1 MTASLRDLLF
11 LAGKAFLA
19 CLATI
24 LLGHAVGNPDHVSS
38 TFVAV
43 LSVSA
48 VALAGLRTGLT
59 QLAGSALG
67 GVWGTLAAL
76 AGVPHQ
82 VAVPAA
88 VALAIVTAFAVR
100 AGSAYPIAAFTAL
113 YLVLVPRG
121 RRSRPSASA
130 CWRSAPASPAGW
142 RSTSRSRRSSTA
154 GSTPGAWPTPSG
166 GCAACCRRPPAAGRT
181 PRSRGSRIS
190 RRSRASSTPR

>member
-100 AGSAYPIAAFTAL
+100 AGSAYPIAAFVTGLLAERGFDRRYLTSVLAMSIGLAIVFAGGVLWIARLTGVQTAL
-113 YLVLVPRG
+113 ATGLYPFVVVDAIKVIAAGLVLP
-121 RRSRPSASA
+121 
-130 CWRSAPASPAGW
+130 
-142 RSTSRSRRSSTA
+142 TA
-154 GSTPGAWPTPSG
+154 WKFL
-166 GCAACCRRPPAAGRT
+166 RH
-181 PRSRGSRIS
+181 
-190 RRSRASSTPR
+190 